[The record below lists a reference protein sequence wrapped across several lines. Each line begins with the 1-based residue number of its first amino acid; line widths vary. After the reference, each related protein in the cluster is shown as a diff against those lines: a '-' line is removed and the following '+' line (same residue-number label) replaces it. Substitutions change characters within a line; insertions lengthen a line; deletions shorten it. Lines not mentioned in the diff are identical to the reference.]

1 MSIIDN
7 IRRIAGASKPETKSA
22 NVLPSKLWKA
32 MIWAGGWENYSR
44 WPKDKLITQAYER
57 NAPFYAACNII
68 AQTVADIPVYVD
80 ATKNGRIVQTKEHPI
95 LRTMELTESRT
106 EFIERLTLYLCV
118 TGEAYAQVSYS
129 KYKGKRP
136 LGLVV
141 VPSQFM
147 NPVMGDYIRPV
158 KGFRYTE
165 NGQVDFSL
173 DEIIY
178 IRKPSLSEYW
188 HGMSAGVPT
197 AELVDLF
204 NAGITWNK
212 NIALAGGVPP
222 IIATSP
228 SMLPEEQNEAKS
240 KWREQR
246 GANNA
251 HELTI
256 VSGDLKIDKIN
267 DNPHDAEWEKA
278 TLNAMRMIL
287 MSFGVS
293 SELLNDAG
301 NKTYCLPYKASVATP
316 NGRKHIGDLK
326 AGDIV
331 YSLDLTTDAMVESKV
346 TWQGK
351 TGHMKTKI
359 AKGRGFRLEA
369 TDNHPVLVLDKTIAE
384 DGRHIPMPRY
394 KRMDEL
400 EKGDIVFKAFE
411 YPDTE
416 DASFDAPSVEMM
428 EFYGAML
435 GDGFAK
441 SYGGG
446 RNIVSMSGNKGKVRD
461 YYTDVMTS
469 NYTGKVIEFDRE
481 VRIINKSAVDEL
493 TNLGLCG
500 NAKTKRIPEWVFR
513 TSEEH
518 KTAFLRGLWDT
529 DGSVDKKG
537 HVQFSVSNLELAKD
551 VQRLCLSLGITCD
564 SVSESTRM
572 TALPNGEIV
581 GNYLATFKATR
592 ACDNIRVGSRDP
604 KDQARLESGSNANAH
619 GRRKAATGSNTIKRY
634 MRDLHKAGIEFATI
648 VSITEGEV
656 QDVYDIEVEG
666 THNFIAENIVV
677 HNSNYREARKAL
689 YMEASI
695 PMARK
700 IYGAITKHLSKYYED
715 SPVIQLDVDKI
726 ESIQEDRG
734 FAAERLTRMVDA
746 GIITPNEAREEL
758 GYSRKDGGDELR
770 RYLST
775 PRQEQPQAGD
785 ANGQP

>member
-1 MSIIDN
+1 MSLIDN
-7 IRRIAGASKPETKSA
+7 IKRIATASKPETKSA

-44 WPKDKLITQAYER
+44 WPKEKLITQAYER

-80 ATKNGRIVQTKEHPI
+80 ATKNGRIVQTSHHPI

-106 EFIERLTLYLCV
+106 EFMERLTLYLCV

-129 KYKGKRP
+129 NFKKKRP

-165 NGQVDFSL
+165 NGQVDFAL

-197 AELVDLF
+197 AELIDLF

-278 TLNAMRMIL
+278 TLNSMRMIL

-301 NKTYCLPYKASVATP
+301 NKTY
-316 NGRKHIGDLK
+316 
-326 AGDIV
+326 
-331 YSLDLTTDAMVESKV
+331 
-346 TWQGK
+346 
-351 TGHMKTKI
+351 
-359 AKGRGFRLEA
+359 
-369 TDNHPVLVLDKTIAE
+369 
-384 DGRHIPMPRY
+384 
-394 KRMDEL
+394 
-400 EKGDIVFKAFE
+400 
-411 YPDTE
+411 
-416 DASFDAPSVEMM
+416 
-428 EFYGAML
+428 
-435 GDGFAK
+435 
-441 SYGGG
+441 
-446 RNIVSMSGNKGKVRD
+446 
-461 YYTDVMTS
+461 
-469 NYTGKVIEFDRE
+469 
-481 VRIINKSAVDEL
+481 
-493 TNLGLCG
+493 
-500 NAKTKRIPEWVFR
+500 
-513 TSEEH
+513 
-518 KTAFLRGLWDT
+518 
-529 DGSVDKKG
+529 
-537 HVQFSVSNLELAKD
+537 
-551 VQRLCLSLGITCD
+551 
-564 SVSESTRM
+564 
-572 TALPNGEIV
+572 
-581 GNYLATFKATR
+581 
-592 ACDNIRVGSRDP
+592 
-604 KDQARLESGSNANAH
+604 
-619 GRRKAATGSNTIKRY
+619 
-634 MRDLHKAGIEFATI
+634 
-648 VSITEGEV
+648 
-656 QDVYDIEVEG
+656 
-666 THNFIAENIVV
+666 
-677 HNSNYREARKAL
+677 SNYREARKAL

-715 SPVIQLDVDKI
+715 SPVICLDIDKI

-758 GYSRKDGGDELR
+758 GYSRKDGGDELGR
-770 RYLST
+770 QLST
-775 PRQEQPQAGD
+775 PAQEQPQAGD
-785 ANGQP
+785 VNEQP

>member
-7 IRRIAGASKPETKSA
+7 IRRIASASKPETKSA

-80 ATKNGRIVQTKEHPI
+80 ASKNGRIVQTKDHPI
-95 LRTMELTESRT
+95 LKTMELTESRT
-106 EFIERLTLYLCV
+106 EFIERLTLYLCA

-129 KYKGKRP
+129 KFKGKRP

-147 NPVMGDYIRPV
+147 NPIMGDYIRPV

-165 NGQVDFSL
+165 NGQVDFTL

-197 AELVDLF
+197 AELIDLF

-301 NKTYCLPYKASVATP
+301 NKTY
-316 NGRKHIGDLK
+316 
-326 AGDIV
+326 
-331 YSLDLTTDAMVESKV
+331 
-346 TWQGK
+346 
-351 TGHMKTKI
+351 
-359 AKGRGFRLEA
+359 
-369 TDNHPVLVLDKTIAE
+369 
-384 DGRHIPMPRY
+384 
-394 KRMDEL
+394 
-400 EKGDIVFKAFE
+400 
-411 YPDTE
+411 
-416 DASFDAPSVEMM
+416 
-428 EFYGAML
+428 
-435 GDGFAK
+435 
-441 SYGGG
+441 
-446 RNIVSMSGNKGKVRD
+446 
-461 YYTDVMTS
+461 
-469 NYTGKVIEFDRE
+469 
-481 VRIINKSAVDEL
+481 
-493 TNLGLCG
+493 
-500 NAKTKRIPEWVFR
+500 
-513 TSEEH
+513 
-518 KTAFLRGLWDT
+518 
-529 DGSVDKKG
+529 
-537 HVQFSVSNLELAKD
+537 
-551 VQRLCLSLGITCD
+551 
-564 SVSESTRM
+564 
-572 TALPNGEIV
+572 
-581 GNYLATFKATR
+581 
-592 ACDNIRVGSRDP
+592 
-604 KDQARLESGSNANAH
+604 
-619 GRRKAATGSNTIKRY
+619 
-634 MRDLHKAGIEFATI
+634 
-648 VSITEGEV
+648 
-656 QDVYDIEVEG
+656 
-666 THNFIAENIVV
+666 
-677 HNSNYREARKAL
+677 SNYREARKAL

-700 IYGAITKHLSKYYED
+700 IYAAITKHLSKYYED
-715 SPVIQLDVDKI
+715 SPVICLDVDKI

-758 GYSRKDGGDELR
+758 GYSRKDGGDVLR

-775 PRQEQPQAGD
+775 PRQAQLQAGD
-785 ANGQP
+785 ANEQP